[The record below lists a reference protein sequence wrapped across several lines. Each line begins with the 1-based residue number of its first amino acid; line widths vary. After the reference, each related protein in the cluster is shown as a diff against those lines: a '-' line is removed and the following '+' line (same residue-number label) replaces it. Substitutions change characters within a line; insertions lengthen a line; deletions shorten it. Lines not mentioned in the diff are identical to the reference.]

1 LGGGKSPTQL
11 ITLEGGNKANN
22 KINTNQQVQ
31 VETDKTILKNYEVQ
45 GNAHQVILDAMLKGE
60 KPETVIKSM
69 LDLGSTMLMH
79 GTNKATIDSVSSEVD
94 RLIETIVGVTL
105 KQYPGLIEEQS
116 KKIKMDLDQYLDPHQ
131 NTSMQSQMKTLMFE
145 FADKL
150 KSEIA
155 KTLVEPNSPISAMR
169 REFVE
174 KFSQVDTRYGNI
186 LQEVTTLSER
196 VTSTAVLKKE
206 REKGTAKGLVH
217 ETAVVQVIERVCSPF
232 NDIVVDVSQEVGA
245 SARKTGD
252 FVVQLASDQQSEIV
266 RVVIEAKNTKMT
278 LPNALKELELSMQNR
293 EALVGV
299 LVFHDT
305 SQAPTNG
312 NLFRLYPGNR
322 IIVAFQDDSDLPVEI
337 AIAFA
342 RALAQ
347 TKSENQHKDKSQIDL
362 NVLTQKIT
370 SLIEDSKSIIKNV
383 SVTRKAADDIEDAY
397 KTLRDRLLTEIK
409 NLLSS

>member
-1 LGGGKSPTQL
+1 M
-11 ITLEGGNKANN
+11 
-22 KINTNQQVQ
+22 
-31 VETDKTILKNYEVQ
+31 ETDKTILENYEVQ

-116 KKIKMDLDQYLDPHQ
+116 KKIKMDLDQYLDPQQ

-196 VTSTAVLKKE
+196 VTSTAVLKKNVK
-206 REKGTAKGLVH
+206 RELRKGLY
-217 ETAVVQVIERVCSPF
+217 TKQPSCRLLK
-232 NDIVVDVSQEVGA
+232 G
-245 SARKTGD
+245 
-252 FVVQLASDQQSEIV
+252 FVLLL
-266 RVVIEAKNTKMT
+266 MT
-278 LPNALKELELSMQNR
+278 LLWM
-293 EALVGV
+293 
-299 LVFHDT
+299 
-305 SQAPTNG
+305 
-312 NLFRLYPGNR
+312 
-322 IIVAFQDDSDLPVEI
+322 
-337 AIAFA
+337 
-342 RALAQ
+342 
-347 TKSENQHKDKSQIDL
+347 
-362 NVLTQKIT
+362 
-370 SLIEDSKSIIKNV
+370 
-383 SVTRKAADDIEDAY
+383 
-397 KTLRDRLLTEIK
+397 
-409 NLLSS
+409 